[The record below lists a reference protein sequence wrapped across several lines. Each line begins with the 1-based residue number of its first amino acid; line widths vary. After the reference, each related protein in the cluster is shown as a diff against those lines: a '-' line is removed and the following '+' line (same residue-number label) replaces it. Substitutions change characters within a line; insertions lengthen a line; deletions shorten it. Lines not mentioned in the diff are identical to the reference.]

1 MKRLPLAVMMA
12 VGFAGCAIRYEPA
25 RVLYPHPLTGAEFD
39 LVAALLRQRYGGLP
53 VEDRAS
59 FRLQTEWV
67 PFQRG
72 AEPGKRRATVYRDV
86 DRQLRVLV
94 EIRYIRI
101 GFGGLPETTPSAGDI
116 PAEEELA
123 GALERALGSKFVIG
137 KISRNASH
145 REGVAGG

>member
-1 MKRLPLAVMMA
+1 MKRLPLAVMA
-12 VGFAGCAIRYEPA
+12 AIGFLGCAMRYEPA
-25 RVLYPHPLTGAEFD
+25 RVLYPHPLTGVEFD
-39 LVAALLRQRYGGLP
+39 LVAALLRERYGGLP

-101 GFGGLPETTPSAGDI
+101 GFGGLPETTLSAGDI

-123 GALERALGSKFVIG
+123 GALERALGSKFVRG
-137 KISRNASH
+137 KTSRKASH

>member
-12 VGFAGCAIRYEPA
+12 VGFAGCAMRYEPA

-116 PAEEELA
+116 PAEEDLA
-123 GALERALGSKFVIG
+123 GALERALESKFVIG
-137 KISRNASH
+137 KTSRKASH
-145 REGVAGG
+145 REGVAGR